1 MADAAVTTPT
11 APRLKLTVLLA
22 AVVLKP
28 KPAMVMVFWV
38 AVRLVVLAVIAGT
51 TVATEVAEPLLTLLV
66 DTWAVKLPTALG
78 LTTKVTVKLVRVAAL
93 TVPVTPPL
101 KVTVLRDGVVS
112 KPNPLIVTEVALYAR
127 FAVLLV
133 MTGTT
138 FAT

>member
-1 MADAAVTTPT
+1 M
-11 APRLKLTVLLA
+11 KLTALLPR
-22 AVVLKP
+22 VVLKP
-28 KPAMVMVFWV
+28 KPAMVMEVWV

-51 TVATEVAEPLLTLLV
+51 TVATVVAEPLLTLLV

-78 LTTKVTVKLVRVAAL
+78 LTTKVTVKLVLVAAL

-101 KVTVLRDGVVS
+101 NVTMLRDGVVS